1 MSGDL
6 EKNRDISASLLI
18 LFSINLL
25 ILEHTSMVVCR

>member
-25 ILEHTSMVVCR
+25 IPEHTSMVMSR